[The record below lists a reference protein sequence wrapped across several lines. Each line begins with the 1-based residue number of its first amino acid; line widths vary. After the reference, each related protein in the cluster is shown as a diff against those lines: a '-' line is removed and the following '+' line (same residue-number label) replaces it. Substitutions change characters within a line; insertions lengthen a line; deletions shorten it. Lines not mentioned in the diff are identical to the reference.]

1 MPQTTASRILS
12 HTVGLAASTGVGMIP
27 LHRLPHAV
35 RTGYIV
41 LPAAF
46 TAGVVLVALQRGVPG
61 AAAERSTAAPGWR
74 VPSLREGAFS
84 LALGGIV
91 AGSAVAGIRLDRGI
105 EDLLRRRGVR
115 APRVW
120 MGLASGALT
129 LMVTVLD
136 ERAPE
141 PSEVDDLE
149 EGVLELLIEA
159 DPMTLAPGSPEGTPA
174 DEYRPEA
181 EAIAEILHIDDG
193 ITTAQLEDVW
203 EQWFDEPLAPLLGQ
217 ERVTALAAAL
227 TALTSPPSGR

>member
-1 MPQTTASRILS
+1 M
-12 HTVGLAASTGVGMIP
+12 
-27 LHRLPHAV
+27 
-35 RTGYIV
+35 
-41 LPAAF
+41 
-46 TAGVVLVALQRGVPG
+46 
-61 AAAERSTAAPGWR
+61 
-74 VPSLREGAFS
+74 
-84 LALGGIV
+84 

-159 DPMTLAPGSPEGTPA
+159 DPMALAPGSPEGTPA

-181 EAIAEILHIDDG
+181 EAIAEILHIDGG

-227 TALTSPPSGR
+227 TALTSPPSAR